1 MQSLLRGYDAVVQAH
16 ESALAPSFSNRR
28 ANTNRRA
35 TDMRLSRSAAAM
47 QQARQEGRDAL
58 QKPLSRAKMS
68 YDDPH
73 WGQQS
78 CQFFASVHALQQIN
92 DPALPR
98 PMDLRMRC
106 KQWQSANYAL
116 ISSFLADTNEAAWQ
130 KRCRNYAWSG
140 ANCTNMQPGDEF
152 TLVPKVLA
160 IATLLRSNIRVC
172 KPQRR
177 VNKKRINQTS
187 VFVPLPTL
195 GSPWRRLCI
204 S

>member
-1 MQSLLRGYDAVVQAH
+1 MQ
-16 ESALAPSFSNRR
+16 
-28 ANTNRRA
+28 
-35 TDMRLSRSAAAM
+35 RS
-47 QQARQEGRDAL
+47 RQEARDAFP
-58 QKPLSRAKMS
+58 KPLSRAKII
-68 YDDPH
+68 YDDRH

-78 CQFFASVHALQQIN
+78 CQFFAAVHALQQIN

-140 ANCTNMQPGDEF
+140 ANYTNMQPGDEF

-160 IATLLRSNIRVC
+160 SATLMRCHIHVHKL
-172 KPQRR
+172 QRR
-177 VNKKRINQTS
+177 VNKQRIIQTT
-187 VFVPLPTL
+187 VFVSLPTL
-195 GSPWRRLCI
+195 PMVALHFMTLI
-204 S
+204 SVC